1 MKFKITNK
9 AVEWLKIE
17 YEDGSWAQIPS
28 VGGLTKTE
36 WHHLINS
43 YAPRPRCEK
52 LSDIPWEIGEEED
65 TTTDLEPSPTYSY
78 EAARLYLYPS
88 SLELMLAEH
97 EARKGNTAPIE
108 VCDKKIADILTLVP
122 VDENKI
128 YTHEEVRTIH
138 GKINE
143 ETV

>member
-28 VGGLTKTE
+28 VGGLSKTE

-65 TTTDLEPSPTYSY
+65 TTTDLEPAPTYSY

-88 SLELMLAEH
+88 DIELMLAEH
-97 EARKGNTAPIE
+97 EARKGNTGPIN
-108 VCDKKIADILTLVP
+108 VIDKHITDILTLVP
-122 VDENKI
+122 VDESKV
-128 YTHEEVRTIH
+128 YTHAEVIALRE
-138 GKINE
+138 KLE
-143 ETV
+143 QETV

>member
-52 LSDIPWEIGEEED
+52 LADIPWEIGEEED
-65 TTTDLEPSPTYSY
+65 TTTDLEPAPTYSY
-78 EAARLYLYPS
+78 EAARLYMYPS
-88 SLELMLAEH
+88 DIELMLAEH
-97 EARKGNTAPIE
+97 EARKGNTSPIN
-108 VCDKKIADILTLVP
+108 VIDKHIADILTLVP
-122 VDENKI
+122 VDESKV
-128 YTHEEVRTIH
+128 YTHAEVIALRE
-138 GKINE
+138 KLE
-143 ETV
+143 QETV

>member
-28 VGGLTKTE
+28 VGGMTKTE

-88 SLELMLAEH
+88 DIELMLAEH
-97 EARKGNTAPIE
+97 EARKGNTGPIN
-108 VCDKKIADILTLVP
+108 VIDKHITDILLSL
-122 VDENKI
+122 
-128 YTHEEVRTIH
+128 IH
-138 GKINE
+138 I
-143 ETV
+143 

>member
-28 VGGLTKTE
+28 VGGMTKTE

-65 TTTDLEPSPTYSY
+65 TTTDLEPAPTYSY

-97 EARKGNTAPIE
+97 EARKGNTGPIT
-108 VCDKKIADILTLVP
+108 VIDKHITDILTLVP
-122 VDENKI
+122 VDESKV
-128 YTHEEVRTIH
+128 YTHAEVIALRE
-138 GKINE
+138 KLE
-143 ETV
+143 QETV

>member
-28 VGGLTKTE
+28 VGGMTKTE

-65 TTTDLEPSPTYSY
+65 TTTDLEPSPT
-78 EAARLYLYPS
+78 
-88 SLELMLAEH
+88 
-97 EARKGNTAPIE
+97 
-108 VCDKKIADILTLVP
+108 
-122 VDENKI
+122 
-128 YTHEEVRTIH
+128 
-138 GKINE
+138 
-143 ETV
+143 

>member
-43 YAPRPRCEK
+43 YAPKPRCEK
-52 LSDIPWEIGEEED
+52 LDDIPWNIGEMKR
-65 TTTDLEPSPTYSY
+65 THQQIYSHLIHIHMKLQDY
-78 EAARLYLYPS
+78 
-88 SLELMLAEH
+88 
-97 EARKGNTAPIE
+97 
-108 VCDKKIADILTLVP
+108 
-122 VDENKI
+122 I
-128 YTHEEVRTIH
+128 YIH
-138 GKINE
+138 QI
-143 ETV
+143 

>member
-65 TTTDLEPSPTYSY
+65 TTTDLEPAPTYSY

-97 EARKGNTAPIE
+97 EARKGNTGPIN
-108 VCDKKIADILTLVP
+108 VIDKHITDILTLVP
-122 VDENKI
+122 VDESKV
-128 YTHEEVRTIH
+128 YTHAEVIALRE
-138 GKINE
+138 KLE
-143 ETV
+143 QETV

>member
-9 AVEWLKIE
+9 AVEWLKVE

-43 YAPRPRCEK
+43 YAPRQRCEK

-65 TTTDLEPSPTYSY
+65 TTTDLEPAPTYSY

-108 VCDKKIADILTLVP
+108 VCDKKIADILTLIP

-138 GKINE
+138 GQINE

>member
-28 VGGLTKTE
+28 VGGMTKTE

-65 TTTDLEPSPTYSY
+65 TTTDLEPAPTYSY

-88 SLELMLAEH
+88 DIELMLAEH
-97 EARKGNTAPIE
+97 EARKGYTGPIN
-108 VCDKKIADILTLVP
+108 VIDKHITDILTLVP
-122 VDENKI
+122 VDESKI
-128 YTHEEVRTIH
+128 YTHAEVIALRE
-138 GKINE
+138 KLE
-143 ETV
+143 QETV